1 MSKELGLHFVIIA
14 DSLENQLKKQGFK
27 LSDRHLK
34 MYQKAIDGWNIL
46 RIKAFITDSESDKIA
61 QRIIK
66 RISKD
71 VVKI

>member
-1 MSKELGLHFVIIA
+1 MKKEIGLSFGITAGSIE
-14 DSLENQLKKQGFK
+14 DQLKKQGFK

-46 RIKAFITDSESDKIA
+46 RFKAFMTDSESDKIA

-66 RISKD
+66 SISKD